1 MHCQFG
7 SQHSTGFWESPL
19 ELVLEMSLYSK
30 SKYFHHGQYT
40 LAVVIDAGELLLIAA
55 HMLAHH
61 LVEVVVLVGI
71 LFALGGTALLQQVA
85 QRIVGVGIGEG
96 IVGIDLQPAGAAGEP
111 VQRIIGKGCAAL
123 EIFRSVAVPLELRQH
138 IALGV
143 VGVLILDLGRFV
155 VELEGIG
162 VHRLEEIA
170 LRVIGILLDPAVG
183 IGQLDRA
190 VGSIVSF

>member
-1 MHCQFG
+1 
-7 SQHSTGFWESPL
+7 
-19 ELVLEMSLYSK
+19 
-30 SKYFHHGQYT
+30 
-40 LAVVIDAGELLLIAA
+40 
-55 HMLAHH
+55 MLAHH

-71 LFALGGTALLQQVA
+71 LFALSGTALLQQVA

-111 VQRIIGKGCAAL
+111 VQRIIGKGRAAL

-143 VGVLILDLGRFV
+143 VGVLILDLGRLV

-162 VHRLEEIA
+162 VHRLEEVA
-170 LRVIGILLDPAVG
+170 LA
-183 IGQLDRA
+183 
-190 VGSIVSF
+190 S